1 MQQNKNQHK
10 EGVRKMENENMAEVK
25 VVISVDTTEL
35 DKAIDKA
42 KELSALLK
50 DTSKTAPDDVISY

>member
-1 MQQNKNQHK
+1 
-10 EGVRKMENENMAEVK
+10 MENSNMAEVK

-50 DTSKTAPDDVISY
+50 NISKTAPNDTISY

>member
-1 MQQNKNQHK
+1 MK
-10 EGVRKMENENMAEVK
+10 NENMAEVK

-42 KELSALLK
+42 KELSAMLE